1 MSELSVGQLRGLTV
15 NSNVVT
21 VPSGHTLYAPGH
33 VLQVVSAIK
42 TDSFTTASTTFVD
55 VTGLSLSITPI
66 STSSKILIM
75 STIPASA
82 QPGVVAIQMRLMRNS
97 TEIAIGDASGSRTR
111 LSTMAMPQST
121 AEIAAMGVDFLDS
134 PSTTS
139 ATTYKIQVRANT
151 ANTVAVNRS
160 VLDSDSSNLGRAVS
174 TITLMEIAQ

>member
-1 MSELSVGQLRGLTV
+1 
-15 NSNVVT
+15 
-21 VPSGHTLYAPGH
+21 
-33 VLQVVSAIK
+33 
-42 TDSFTTASTTFVD
+42 
-55 VTGLSLSITPI
+55 
-66 STSSKILIM
+66 
-75 STIPASA
+75 
-82 QPGVVAIQMRLMRNS
+82 MRLMRNS

-111 LSTMAMPQST
+111 LSTMAMPQT
-121 AEIAAMGVDFLDS
+121 NAEIAAMGVDFLDS